1 MDQSIYELS
10 TAISGAIGFVA
21 PFVLPFLFKLL
32 NKIFK
37 RELVKEEKRNVIT
50 YLAVAVSIGLIIAR
64 FSWTGEVW
72 MDIQNLAF
80 QLGSNFLIVKGMVQ
94 SIYEWLVKGLPEV
107 DEYLEEKSK

>member
-1 MDQSIYELS
+1 MDQDIFELG

-32 NKIFK
+32 GKIFK

-50 YLAVAVSIGLIIAR
+50 YLAIAVSIGLIVSR
-64 FSWTGEVW
+64 FNWTGSVW
-72 MDIQNLAF
+72 ENIQDLAF

-107 DEYLEEKSK
+107 DIFLEEKSK